1 MVPPTLSPGPDVGDI
16 ADAPGPTASPT
27 TGSPDPSSPAPGTGP
42 DDGGPR
48 GGPTAEAPAGA
59 HPHAPD
65 EGPGAPDPA
74 ALPVG
79 VPATAPG
86 SGAVAPVVAPET
98 GVAPG
103 SRPEGGSPAR
113 PSPLRPL
120 GHEAYHAVVQDRMAD
135 LEAVL
140 ASRATPPAPPSCADP
155 LAPDEGLLVALD
167 VDGTILSMD
176 GRVSERVMASVARL
190 RSYGAQIVIATGR
203 SVEAA
208 LPVARHV
215 GLTTGWMVCANGA
228 LTLRLDPEAP
238 RGYEVVTVRTFDPA
252 HAIDALLGAV
262 PDGIVAVERADGAFC
277 VSSPFPPGELIEDY
291 RVVPVEELRSQ
302 EVTRVVL
309 RAPGMPLD
317 RFTALVRECGL
328 HSVEYA
334 IGWTAWLD
342 VAPPGV
348 TKASAL
354 DDLVVRLGTGPQRAI
369 AVGDG
374 SNDTEMLVWAGVG
387 VAMGSAPQWVRDLAD
402 VTTEPVWR
410 DGAAAVLDA
419 VVERVRKQ

>member
-16 ADAPGPTASPT
+16 ADAPGPTASSA

-42 DDGGPR
+42 DSGGPR
-48 GGPTAEAPAGA
+48 GGPTAEAPAGV

-65 EGPGAPDPA
+65 EGPTAPDPA
-74 ALPVG
+74 VLPVG

-86 SGAVAPVVAPET
+86 SGAVASVVAPET

-135 LEAVL
+135 LETVL
-140 ASRATPPAPPSCADP
+140 ASRATAPAPPSADP

>member
-1 MVPPTLSPGPDVGDI
+1 M
-16 ADAPGPTASPT
+16 
-27 TGSPDPSSPAPGTGP
+27 
-42 DDGGPR
+42 
-48 GGPTAEAPAGA
+48 
-59 HPHAPD
+59 
-65 EGPGAPDPA
+65 
-74 ALPVG
+74 
-79 VPATAPG
+79 
-86 SGAVAPVVAPET
+86 
-98 GVAPG
+98 
-103 SRPEGGSPAR
+103 
-113 PSPLRPL
+113 
-120 GHEAYHAVVQDRMAD
+120 
-135 LEAVL
+135 
-140 ASRATPPAPPSCADP
+140 
-155 LAPDEGLLVALD
+155 
-167 VDGTILSMD
+167 
-176 GRVSERVMASVARL
+176 
-190 RSYGAQIVIATGR
+190 
-203 SVEAA
+203 
-208 LPVARHV
+208 
-215 GLTTGWMVCANGA
+215 
-228 LTLRLDPEAP
+228 
-238 RGYEVVTVRTFDPA
+238 
-252 HAIDALLGAV
+252 
-262 PDGIVAVERADGAFC
+262 ERADGAFC
-277 VSSPFPPGELIEDY
+277 VSATFPPGELIEDY

>member
-1 MVPPTLSPGPDVGDI
+1 M
-16 ADAPGPTASPT
+16 
-27 TGSPDPSSPAPGTGP
+27 
-42 DDGGPR
+42 
-48 GGPTAEAPAGA
+48 
-59 HPHAPD
+59 
-65 EGPGAPDPA
+65 
-74 ALPVG
+74 
-79 VPATAPG
+79 
-86 SGAVAPVVAPET
+86 
-98 GVAPG
+98 
-103 SRPEGGSPAR
+103 
-113 PSPLRPL
+113 
-120 GHEAYHAVVQDRMAD
+120 
-135 LEAVL
+135 
-140 ASRATPPAPPSCADP
+140 
-155 LAPDEGLLVALD
+155 
-167 VDGTILSMD
+167 
-176 GRVSERVMASVARL
+176 ARL

>member
-1 MVPPTLSPGPDVGDI
+1 MSNSTIDTGAPPQQATEDHHHYLRPHYQPGIPAAIEVP
-16 ADAPGPTASPT
+16 DAPLSELLETAARFY
-27 TGSPDPSSPAPGTGP
+27 PDRVAI
-42 DDGGPR
+42 DFL
-48 GGPTAEAPAGA
+48 GA
-59 HPHAPD
+59 TMTYQ
-65 EGPGAPDPA
+65 E
-74 ALPVG
+74 L
-79 VPATAPG
+79 
-86 SGAVAPVVAPET
+86 
-98 GVAPG
+98 
-103 SRPEGGSPAR
+103 
-113 PSPLRPL
+113 
-120 GHEAYHAVVQDRMAD
+120 
-135 LEAVL
+135 LEASERAAQVL
-140 ASRATPPAPPSCADP
+140 RASGVRKGDR
-155 LAPDEGLLVALD
+155 VAL
-167 VDGTILSMD
+167 IMPNCPQHAIAL
-176 GRVSERVMASVARL
+176 
-190 RSYGAQIVIATGR
+190 YGALRI
-203 SVEAA
+203 
-208 LPVARHV
+208 
-215 GLTTGWMVCANGA
+215 GA

-277 VSSPFPPGELIEDY
+277 VSATFPPGELIEDY